1 VADSGA
7 SNTLEFMAILGGAS
21 KRNANGMQIFYSAKV
36 EERPSYSYF
45 Y

>member
-7 SNTLEFMAILGGAS
+7 SNTLEFMGIIGGAS
-21 KRNANGMQIFYSAKV
+21 KRNANGMQIFYRVKV
-36 EERPSYSYF
+36 EERPSYSYL